1 VSMFLKKRKVNGI
14 LYWSLVESYRDNGKV
29 KQRIVQNLGNTTKA
43 IELLKYNPK
52 LLPYLDQIINTKPDV
67 IIQRPIQLNSIIQ
80 GDCLVKLKEIP
91 DNTFHTCVTSPPYWG
106 LRDYGVEQQLG
117 LEETPEEYI
126 QKLVMVFREVRR
138 VLRDDGTLW
147 LNLGDSYATG
157 KPKDTSNP
165 DLMWSNRKS
174 RKAPPELK
182 QKDLVGIPWMVALAL
197 RNDGWYLRMDNI
209 WHKPNCMP
217 ESVKDRPTRSHEYI
231 FLLSKSPNYYYD
243 YEAIKERAVDG
254 DPNAP
259 RGSKGVL
266 GQKNKGVRAYLS
278 KNLIPIAKRNKRSV
292 WSVTTKPFKE
302 AHFATFPPDLVEPCV
317 LAGSPQDGIV
327 LDPFFG
333 SGTTGLVAL
342 RNNRNF
348 VGIELN
354 EEYIQIANRRLNQVQ
369 LKFEI
374 L

>member
-1 VSMFLKKRKVNGI
+1 MFLKKRKVNGI

-29 KQRIVQNLGNTTKA
+29 KQRIVQNLGNTVKA
-43 IELLKYNPK
+43 IELLKSNPK
-52 LLPYLDQIINTKPDV
+52 LLPYLDQILNTKPDV

-106 LRDYGVEQQLG
+106 LRDYGIEQQLG

-126 QKLVMVFREVRR
+126 QKMVMVFREVRR

-174 RKAPPELK
+174 RKAPPGLK

-243 YEAIKERAVDG
+243 YETIKERAVDG

-266 GQKNKGVRAYLS
+266 GQKNKGIRVYLA
-278 KNLIPIAKRNKRSV
+278 KNLLPIAKRNKRSV

-302 AHFATFPPDLVEPCV
+302 AHFATFPPDLVEPCI
-317 LAGSPQDGIV
+317 LAGSPQNGIV